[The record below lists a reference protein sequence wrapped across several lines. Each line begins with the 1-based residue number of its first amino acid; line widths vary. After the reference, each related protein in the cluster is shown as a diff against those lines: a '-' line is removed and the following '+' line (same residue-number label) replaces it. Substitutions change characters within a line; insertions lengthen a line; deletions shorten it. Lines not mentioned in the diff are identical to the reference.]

1 MSIILLFAKGG
12 SMKRGVEL
20 PPLEDLAPRVNFLP
34 VAALGFEESFFQ
46 LTVFL
51 ILPQIFLAIPLL

>member
-1 MSIILLFAKGG
+1 
-12 SMKRGVEL
+12 MKRGVEL
-20 PPLEDLAPRVNFLP
+20 PPLEDLAPRVNLLP